1 MCATSNVIWI
11 ECRQTDFAS
20 EIHRQTESR
29 EGPQLKY
36 SISGAFSSALWPRQ
50 GYVLLKSSPWLGARE
65 HRGQVLAARHD
76 AHPRHGADT
85 RDLARARVAV
95 RGEVQRHGEQPRVR
109 GASEQR
115 ARTVIDETQLGLSR
129 RQVRYGRPAV
139 MRPKRLIGRGWPALG
154 GGLRRA
160 LALKGAPGQPP
171 ESGRRLSQLA
181 FDRELGLGPRTTER
195 RQRVGLR

>member
-1 MCATSNVIWI
+1 MRDALSMSYSVVGLGAGWADTYVISPSTLAFHMMRNVENVMCGLNVSSNRLRFRV
-11 ECRQTDFAS
+11 
-20 EIHRQTESR
+20 HRQTESR

-95 RGEVQRHGEQPRVR
+95 RGEVQRHGKQPRVR
-109 GASEQR
+109 GTREQR

-129 RQVRYGRPAV
+129 EQARC
-139 MRPKRLIGRGWPALG
+139 
-154 GGLRRA
+154 
-160 LALKGAPGQPP
+160 GQP
-171 ESGRRLSQLA
+171 A
-181 FDRELGLGPRTTER
+181 
-195 RQRVGLR
+195 

>member
-1 MCATSNVIWI
+1 M
-11 ECRQTDFAS
+11 CRQTDFAS
-20 EIHRQTESR
+20 EYTDRQRAERALNSNTQYRAPS
-29 EGPQLKY
+29 
-36 SISGAFSSALWPRQ
+36 SGHDKRLCTFI
-50 GYVLLKSSPWLGARE
+50 VLPLGARE

-129 RQVRYGRPAV
+129 RQARYGRPAV